1 MSSSI
6 SSEVKDYPH
15 LTLVTDKKASGF
27 PNDINQSQFDSFVL
41 FKKACKD
48 QKLIPNFNYY
58 DDYYLLKFCRAR
70 KFDLEKVL
78 IMFKNFLKWREKENV
93 DKIDEIFTFDER
105 LRVKKIYPHG
115 YHKTDKL
122 GRPIYI
128 ELISKINL
136 DELFKTTTDERLIK
150 YYVQEYE
157 RLMKYRFPSCSKRMG
172 KIIDQSFTILDL
184 EGIGVTNLI
193 GRTRKFLSIA
203 TKIGQD
209 YYPENMGIM
218 FLINTSSFFTL
229 LWSIV
234 KKFLDPK
241 TVGKIQIEGKNYRNK
256 LLEFVHEDDLP
267 NIVGGNCTCSH
278 IEGGCL
284 FSDIGPWNPIG
295 GLSNSPY

>member
-15 LTLVTDKKASGF
+15 LTLVRDKKASGF
-27 PNDINQSQFDSFVL
+27 SNDINQSQFDSFIV

-184 EGIGVTNLI
+184 EGIGVSNLI

-218 FLINTSSFFTL
+218 FLINTSSFFTFL
-229 LWSIV
+229 LSIV